1 MFYPIMVD
9 ISNKKIVVVGG
20 GEIGYRKAKSFLEFG
35 AKIVVLSPKFIDRFY
50 ELEKE
55 YKEQIR
61 LINDFYK
68 KEHIYGCFLV
78 VGATS
83 SRKTNK
89 QISIDSKDFN
99 ILCNIADSKE
109 ESSFISPAIVNR
121 EGLIVSVST
130 GGKFPYLCKK
140 VKEDMEDKYSKFDK
154 EYMDLLEKIREVVLS
169 EYKDRSQELFN
180 YSLDLNT
187 DELRKFLIELIDKS
201 FYKGDLI

>member
-1 MFYPIMVD
+1 MFYPVMVD
-9 ISNKKIVVVGG
+9 ISHKKIVVVGG
-20 GEIGYRKAKSFLEFG
+20 GKIGYRKAKNFLEFG
-35 AKIVVLSPKFIDRFY
+35 AKIVVLSPKFIDKFY

-61 LINDFYK
+61 LINDFYN
-68 KEHIYGCFLV
+68 KEYIYSSFLV

-89 QISIDSKDFN
+89 QIAIDSNDLN
-99 ILCNIADSKE
+99 ILCNIVDSKE

-130 GGKFPYLCKK
+130 MGKFPYLGKK
-140 VKEDMEDKYSKFDK
+140 IREDMEDKYSKFDN
-154 EYMDLLEKIREVVLS
+154 EHMDLLEKLREVALS